1 MARRRS
7 SAGKEA
13 RLAARASAGLV
24 ESASAA
30 SAAAIGAQA
39 VIAQR
44 TALLAAAACGL
55 RPADHP
61 EISRMGTEK
70 VEAAIAA
77 GPAMLSWWAGMQMQL
92 VQIWFQEV
100 QAGAR
105 LLGWTSAP
113 GPQAMAKLLDSAA
126 ARSRAAAL
134 GMVVANTA
142 ALTPV
147 LDPYYGRI
155 KRNAKRLANGGAASA
170 SLPNTGTQRRRAPR
184 TRS

>member
-24 ESASAA
+24 ESTFAA
-30 SAAAIGAQA
+30 SAATIGAQS

-77 GPAMLSWWAGMQMQL
+77 GPAVLSWWAGMQMQL
-92 VQIWFQEV
+92 VQLWYREMRV
-100 QAGAR
+100 AAR
-105 LLGWTSAP
+105 ILGSAAAP
-113 GPQAMAKLLDSAA
+113 GPQAMARVLDSAA

-134 GMVVANTA
+134 GMVIANTA
-142 ALTPV
+142 AMTPV

-155 KRNAKRLANGGAASA
+155 KRNAARLAKSTPALASPP
-170 SLPNTGTQRRRAPR
+170 STGTRPRRARR